1 MDAGKISNQTLDIEE
16 ELYAC
21 FMDWQKAFDCVN
33 WAKLMQILKGTVI
46 DWWKSKVISK
56 LYMDQSVKTK
66 PGPKGDKKC
75 EEWKKSLTRK
85 LCVVNCIQLVR
96 QISFQ

>member
-1 MDAGKISNQTLDIEE
+1 LDAGKISDQTLDIEE

-21 FMDWQKAFDCVN
+21 FMDWQKAFDRVN
-33 WAKLMQILKGTVI
+33 WTKLMHILKGTGI

-66 PGPKGDKKC
+66 PGP
-75 EEWKKSLTRK
+75 
-85 LCVVNCIQLVR
+85 
-96 QISFQ
+96 